1 MSLDVAYIEERM
13 KHHRVPGCSV
23 ASIEHGRLMD
33 AKQLGT
39 VAMGSGQQ
47 VTADTRFNACSMSK
61 FLTSV
66 LVLSLVEAGQL
77 ALDEPVNDRLVSWQ
91 LTDVASKRSEVTL
104 RQLLRHESGIIDA
117 TNSFGALD
125 VIFGR
130 PSMTALLGGDT
141 PYHDGPVHVTGEPD
155 QEAFHYSD
163 AGFCLIQLLIED
175 VMKRPF
181 ADVIRDELFIPLG
194 MHASG
199 YDFEVE
205 GMAFSSGHDKHGHS
219 VAPIIPHYPYPAA
232 AGLWTTTE
240 DLMRV
245 VIELMEAVKGNGRV
259 LSPRA
264 VEDMLSASSSNPFV
278 GLGVFLD
285 GEHGQRELSS
295 LGWGIGFQS
304 MLVAYPYIGKSLI
317 IMTNAELGVHQM
329 DGLIGD
335 IYRSIFN

>member
-1 MSLDVAYIEERM
+1 MPLDVAYIEERM
-13 KHHRVPGCSV
+13 KYHRVPGCSI
-23 ASIEHGRLMD
+23 ALIEHGRLMD
-33 AKQLGT
+33 SKQFGT
-39 VAMGSGQQ
+39 VATGSGHP

-66 LVLSLVEAGQL
+66 LVMKLVETGQV

-104 RQLLRHESGIIDA
+104 RQVLRHESGVIDA
-117 TNSFGALD
+117 TDSFGELD
-125 VIFGR
+125 VTFGR
-130 PSMTALLGGDT
+130 PSMTALLNGDT
-141 PYHDGPVHVTGEPD
+141 LYHDGPVHVTGEPG
-155 QEAFHYSD
+155 QAFHYSD

-175 VMKRPF
+175 VMERPF
-181 ADVIRDELFIPLG
+181 ANVIRDELFIPLR

-205 GMAFSSGHDKHGHS
+205 GVAFSSGHDKHGHS

-240 DLMRV
+240 DLTRV
-245 VIELMEAVKGNGRV
+245 VIELMDAVRGNGRL
-259 LSPRA
+259 LSPRM
-264 VEDMLSASSSNPFV
+264 VKDMLSGSSLNPFI

-285 GEHGQRELSS
+285 GEQELRELSS

-304 MLVAYPYIGKSLI
+304 MLVAYPYIGKAMI

-335 IYRSIFN
+335 IYRATFN

>member
-13 KHHRVPGCSV
+13 KHYRVPGCSI
-23 ASIEHGRLMD
+23 AWIEHGRLMD

-39 VAMGSGQQ
+39 VATGSGQR

-66 LVLSLVEAGQL
+66 LVLKLVEAGQL

-91 LTDVASKRSEVTL
+91 LKDVVSTPSEVTL
-104 RQLLRHESGIIDA
+104 RQLLRHESGIVDA
-117 TNSFGALD
+117 TGGFGALD
-125 VIFGR
+125 VTFGR
-130 PSMTALLGGDT
+130 PSMAALMNGDT
-141 PYHDGPVHVTGEPD
+141 PYHDGPVHVTGEPG
-155 QEAFHYSD
+155 QAFHFSD
-163 AGFCLIQLLIED
+163 AGFCLIQLLVED

-181 ADVIRDELFIPLG
+181 ADVMRDELFIPLD

-205 GMAFSSGHDKHGHS
+205 GVTFASGHDKHGHS

-240 DLMRV
+240 DLSRV
-245 VIELMEAVKGNGRV
+245 VIELMEAVKGNGRE
-259 LSPRA
+259 LSHRT
-264 VEDMLSASSSNPFV
+264 VEDMLSASSLNLFA

-285 GEHGQRELSS
+285 GEQEQRELSS

-335 IYRSIFN
+335 IYRATVN